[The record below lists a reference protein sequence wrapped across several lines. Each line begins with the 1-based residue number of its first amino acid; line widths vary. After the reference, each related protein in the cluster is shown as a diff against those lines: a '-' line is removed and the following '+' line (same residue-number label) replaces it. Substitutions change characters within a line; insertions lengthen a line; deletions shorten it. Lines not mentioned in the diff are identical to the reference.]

1 MVGIRASHDGRE
13 SFHQSLIQMGGTEQ
27 LMLFAYGWQTE
38 ALEEYI
44 VLRRKDVVCF
54 VVLHQFL
61 FFFGI
66 EPIMLTIG
74 QLGLQLRKELLMLH
88 GGIVYLLVHLDA

>member
-1 MVGIRASHDGRE
+1 
-13 SFHQSLIQMGGTEQ
+13 
-27 LMLFAYGWQTE
+27 MLFAYGWQTE